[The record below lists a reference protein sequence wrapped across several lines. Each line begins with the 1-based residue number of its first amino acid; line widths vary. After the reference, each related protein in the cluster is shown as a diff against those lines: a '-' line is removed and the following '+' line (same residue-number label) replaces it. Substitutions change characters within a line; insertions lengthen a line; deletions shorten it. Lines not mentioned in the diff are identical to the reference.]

1 MHVIKR
7 DGRKEKFN
15 EGKIVK
21 SAYDA
26 CISSGIST
34 GDSIKISQQ
43 VLNEV
48 KKTFGNKKEIKSNVI
63 FQKVKGVLSKHNKEC
78 AFMYETHRDVS

>member
-1 MHVIKR
+1 MIKR

-26 CISSGIST
+26 CLSSGMNVK
-34 GDSIKISQQ
+34 DSIKISQK
-43 VLNEV
+43 VLKEV
-48 KKTFGNKKEIKSNVI
+48 KRAIGNKRGMKSNVI
-63 FQKVKGVLSKHNKEC
+63 FHKVRGVLAKHSKEC
-78 AFMYETHRDVS
+78 AFMYETHRDIS